1 MQLKKKTFK
10 LKASAKHIDLTPYVT
25 TKAACQL
32 VYRTELGKVVT
43 ISGIIRDVF
52 LQQNPPLEV
61 AVLENG
67 LPIPIHHIL
76 HIRRM
81 EG

>member
-1 MQLKKKTFK
+1 MERNQTD
-10 LKASAKHIDLTPYVT
+10 IDLDTCVE
-25 TKAACQL
+25 TKIICQL

-43 ISGIIRDVF
+43 THGIIRDIF
-52 LQQNPPLEV
+52 REDHSAGTV

-67 LPIPIHHIL
+67 LPIPIQNIL
-76 HIRRM
+76 HLSRM